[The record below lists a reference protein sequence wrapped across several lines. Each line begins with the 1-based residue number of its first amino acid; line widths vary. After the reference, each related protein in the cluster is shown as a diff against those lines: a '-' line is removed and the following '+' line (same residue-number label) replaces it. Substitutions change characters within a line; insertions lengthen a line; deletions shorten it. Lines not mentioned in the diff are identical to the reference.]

1 MSALKFSKS
10 TDLASV
16 SSGSSQSALVTVAE
30 FFDPERG
37 IFAFARGF
45 GGPKA
50 GQEAA
55 TRAVNR
61 VRDFLVTE
69 AGDREA
75 TLPYVLRKYYTL
87 TSNIL
92 FNSFLFANQELGN
105 MNHGKSVHLRGGC
118 SMVAGYLD
126 GHILSIA
133 SVGSLGIE
141 LSRGR
146 QIATLANPRT
156 YSRMKNPFSK
166 DAEAVWD
173 IPLMALGITNDVEP
187 EIHEFELKPG
197 DELTVFPRDF
207 LKLSV
212 R

>member
-1 MSALKFSKS
+1 MSALKLVKANELTSI
-10 TDLASV
+10 
-16 SSGSSQSALVTVAE
+16 SSGGLQTVSE
-30 FFDPERG
+30 FFDHDRG
-37 IFAFARGF
+37 IFVFARGF

-55 TRAVNR
+55 NRAVSR

-92 FNSFLFANQELGN
+92 FNSFLFANQELGH
-105 MNHGKSVHLRGGC
+105 MNSNKSVHLRGGC

-133 SVGSLGIE
+133 SVGGLG
-141 LSRGR
+141 LNLMRGVE
-146 QIATLANPRT
+146 IAPLAVPRT
-156 YSRMKNPFSK
+156 YSRLKNPFSRE
-166 DAEAVWD
+166 AEPAWD
-173 IPLMALGITNDVEP
+173 VPLMALGITSDVEP
-187 EIHEFELKPG
+187 EIQEYEIKSG
-197 DELTVFPRDF
+197 DEIIVSPKEF
-207 LKLSV
+207 LRLSV
-212 R
+212 V